1 MKEKYN
7 VVIVDDEYL
16 AQKLLQDYV
25 SKVDALQVV
34 AVCSNAFEA
43 MNALKNHQVDIMF
56 LDIQMPD
63 LTGLELVKSLEHKPA
78 VIFTTAYS
86 EYAVDAFNLSVVD
99 YLLKPFD
106 FPRFFQAVSKAIGG
120 DQPVVSTEE
129 SSSAL
134 SQSQG
139 PVTANTVSRSN
150 DFITVKADYKLY
162 KINYDDLLFIEG
174 QHEYVTF
181 HTTQR
186 RITALFALKDLE
198 EILPKDMFVR
208 VHKSYIVSF
217 KHIQDLDK
225 SDVTVAGNKVPVG
238 ASYRDELLARLQ

>member
-1 MKEKYN
+1 MNEKYN
-7 VVIVDDEYL
+7 VIIVDDEYL
-16 AQKLLQDYV
+16 ARKLLQDYV
-25 SKVDALQVV
+25 SKVESLQLV
-34 AVCSNAFEA
+34 ATCSNAFEA
-43 MNALKNHQVDIMF
+43 MEALANNTVDIML

-63 LTGLELVKSLEHKPA
+63 LTGMELVKGLEKKPA

-86 EYAVDAFNLSVVD
+86 EYAVDAFNLAVVD

-106 FPRFFQAVSKAIGG
+106 FPRFFQAVRKAIGNV
-120 DQPVVSTEE
+120 QPKAEE
-129 SSSAL
+129 TTKQAADISK
-134 SQSQG
+134 
-139 PVTANTVSRSN
+139 SN

-198 EILPKDMFVR
+198 EILPKDKFVR

-238 ASYRDELLARLQ
+238 ASYRDELLSRLQ

>member
-7 VVIVDDEYL
+7 VIIVDDEYL

-25 SKVDALQVV
+25 SKVDSLQLV
-34 AVCSNAFEA
+34 ATCSNAFEA
-43 MNALKNHQVDIMF
+43 MNALNAYEVDIML

-63 LTGLELVKSLEHKPA
+63 LTGLELVKSLEKKPA

-86 EYAVDAFNLSVVD
+86 EYAVDAFNLAVTD

-106 FPRFFQAVSKAIGG
+106 FQRFFQAINKVIGNG
-120 DQPVVSTEE
+120 QPK
-129 SSSAL
+129 SSGTKPTDTV
-134 SQSQG
+134 SQS
-139 PVTANTVSRSN
+139 S

-162 KINYDDLLFIEG
+162 KINFDDLLYIEG

-198 EILPKDMFVR
+198 DVLPKDKFVR

-217 KHIQDLDK
+217 RHIQDMDK
-225 SDVTVAGNKVPVG
+225 NDVTVAGTKIPVG
-238 ASYRDELLARLQ
+238 LSFRDDLLARLQRV

>member
-1 MKEKYN
+1 MNEKYN
-7 VVIVDDEYL
+7 VIVVDDEYL

-25 SKVDALQVV
+25 SKVESLQLV
-34 AVCSNAFEA
+34 ATCSNAFEA
-43 MNALKNHQVDIMF
+43 MGALKNNKVDIML
-56 LDIQMPD
+56 LDVQMPD
-63 LTGLELVKSLEHKPA
+63 LTGLELVKSLEKKPA
-78 VIFTTAYS
+78 IIFTTAYS
-86 EYAVDAFNLSVVD
+86 EYAVDAFNLAVSD

-106 FPRFFQAVSKAIGG
+106 FPRFIQAINKAIGHVPPKTENV
-120 DQPVVSTEE
+120 PVPAVDISK
-129 SSSAL
+129 
-134 SQSQG
+134 
-139 PVTANTVSRSN
+139 SN

-181 HTTQR
+181 HTKER

-198 EILPKDMFVR
+198 EILPKDRFVR

-217 KHIQDLDK
+217 KQIQELDK
-225 SDVTVAGNKVPVG
+225 SDVTVMGNKIPVG

>member
-1 MKEKYN
+1 MKEKYT
-7 VVIVDDEYL
+7 VIIVDDEYL
-16 AQKLLQDYV
+16 ARKLLQDYV
-25 SKVDALQVV
+25 SKVESLQLV
-34 AVCSNAFEA
+34 ATCSNAFEA
-43 MNALKNHQVDIMF
+43 MEALANNTVDIML

-63 LTGLELVKSLEHKPA
+63 LTGMELVKGLEKKPA

-86 EYAVDAFNLSVVD
+86 EYAVDAFNLAVAD

-106 FPRFFQAVSKAIGG
+106 FPRFFQAVRKAIGNV
-120 DQPVVSTEE
+120 QPKAEE
-129 SSSAL
+129 TTKQAADISK
-134 SQSQG
+134 
-139 PVTANTVSRSN
+139 SN

-198 EILPKDMFVR
+198 ELLPKDRFVR

-238 ASYRDELLARLQ
+238 ASYRDELLSRLQ

>member
-1 MKEKYN
+1 MIEKYN
-7 VVIVDDEYL
+7 VIIVDDEYL

-25 SKVDALQVV
+25 FKVDSLQLV
-34 AVCSNAFEA
+34 ATCSNAFEA
-43 MNALKNHQVDIMF
+43 MEALKNNKVDIML

-63 LTGLELVKSLEHKPA
+63 LTGLELVKSLEKKPA

-86 EYAVDAFNLSVVD
+86 EYAVDAFNLGVSD

-106 FPRFFQAVSKAIGG
+106 FPRFIQAINKAIGNV
-120 DQPVVSTEE
+120 PANEE
-129 SSSAL
+129 SKPKLSADTI
-134 SQSQG
+134 SK
-139 PVTANTVSRSN
+139 SN

-181 HTTQR
+181 HTKER

-198 EILPKDMFVR
+198 EILPKDRFVR

-217 KHIQDLDK
+217 KQIQELDK
-225 SDVTVAGNKVPVG
+225 SDVTVMGNKIPVG

>member
-1 MKEKYN
+1 MNEKYN
-7 VVIVDDEYL
+7 VIIVDDEYL
-16 AQKLLQDYV
+16 ARKLLQDYV
-25 SKVDALQVV
+25 SKVESLQLV
-34 AVCSNAFEA
+34 ATCSNAFEA
-43 MNALKNHQVDIMF
+43 MEALANNTVDIML

-63 LTGLELVKSLEHKPA
+63 LTGLELVKGLEKKPA

-86 EYAVDAFNLSVVD
+86 EYAVDAFNLAVVD

-106 FPRFFQAVSKAIGG
+106 FPRFFQAVRKAIGNV
-120 DQPVVSTEE
+120 QPKAEE
-129 SSSAL
+129 TTKQAADISK
-134 SQSQG
+134 
-139 PVTANTVSRSN
+139 SN

-198 EILPKDMFVR
+198 ELLPKDRFVR

-238 ASYRDELLARLQ
+238 ASYRDDLLSRLQ

>member
-1 MKEKYN
+1 MSTKDKYN
-7 VVIVDDEYL
+7 VIIVDDEYL

-25 SKVDALQVV
+25 SKVESLQLV
-34 AVCSNAFEA
+34 ATCSNAIEA
-43 MNALKNHQVDIMF
+43 MNALNDQQVDIMF

-63 LTGLELVKSLEHKPA
+63 LTGLELVRSLEQKPA

-106 FPRFFQAVSKAIGG
+106 FPRFIQAINKAIGTE
-120 DQPVVSTEE
+120 QPKVAGAEKPADTISK
-129 SSSAL
+129 
-134 SQSQG
+134 
-139 PVTANTVSRSN
+139 SN

-162 KINYDDLLFIEG
+162 KINYDDLLYIEG

-198 EILPKDMFVR
+198 EILPKDKFVR

>member
-1 MKEKYN
+1 MTEKKYN
-7 VVIVDDEYL
+7 VVIVDDEFL
-16 AQKLLQDYV
+16 ARKLLQDYV
-25 SKVDALQVV
+25 SKINSLQLV
-34 AVCSNAFEA
+34 ASCANAVEA
-43 MNALKNHQVDIMF
+43 IEALKNNKVDILL

-63 LTGLELVKSLEHKPA
+63 ITGLELVQSLEHKPA

-86 EYAVDAFNLSVVD
+86 EFAVDAFNLGVTD

-106 FPRFFQAVSKAIGG
+106 FPRFFQAISKAIGSNAQTEVINTKKTS
-120 DQPVVSTEE
+120 DAVSK
-129 SSSAL
+129 SA
-134 SQSQG
+134 
-139 PVTANTVSRSN
+139 

-181 HTTQR
+181 HTPQR

-198 EILPKDMFVR
+198 EMLPQDRFVR

-217 KHIQDLDK
+217 DHIQDLDK
-225 SDVTVAGNKVPVG
+225 SDVTVAGTKIPVG
-238 ASYRDELLARLQ
+238 ASYRDELLARLQG

>member
-1 MKEKYN
+1 MNEKYN
-7 VVIVDDEYL
+7 VIIVDDEYL
-16 AQKLLQDYV
+16 ARKLLQDYV
-25 SKVDALQVV
+25 SKVESLQLV
-34 AVCSNAFEA
+34 ATCSNAFEA
-43 MNALKNHQVDIMF
+43 MEALANNTVDIML

-63 LTGLELVKSLEHKPA
+63 LTGMELVKGLEKKPA

-86 EYAVDAFNLSVVD
+86 EYAVDAFNLAVVD

-106 FPRFFQAVSKAIGG
+106 FPRFFQAVRKAIGNV
-120 DQPVVSTEE
+120 QPKAEE
-129 SSSAL
+129 TTKQAADISK
-134 SQSQG
+134 
-139 PVTANTVSRSN
+139 SN

-198 EILPKDMFVR
+198 ELLPKDRFVR

-238 ASYRDELLARLQ
+238 ASYRDDLLSRLQ

>member
-1 MKEKYN
+1 MSEKYN
-7 VVIVDDEYL
+7 VIIVDDEYL

-25 SKVDALQVV
+25 SKVDSLQLV
-34 AVCSNAFEA
+34 ATCSNAFEA
-43 MNALKNHQVDIMF
+43 MNALKEHTVDIML

-63 LTGLELVKSLEHKPA
+63 LTGLELVRSLEKKPA

-86 EYAVDAFNLSVVD
+86 EYAVDAFNLAVAD

-106 FPRFFQAVSKAIGG
+106 FPRFIQAINKAIGKG
-120 DQPVVSTEE
+120 RTNEE
-129 SSSAL
+129 TPAAKSD
-134 SQSQG
+134 
-139 PVTANTVSRSN
+139 TVSRSS

-181 HTTQR
+181 HTAQR
-186 RITALFALKDLE
+186 RVTALFALKDLE
-198 EILPKDMFVR
+198 EILPREQFVR

-217 KHIQDLDK
+217 RHIEDLDK
-225 SDVTVAGNKVPVG
+225 SDVNVAGHKIPVG
-238 ASYRDELLARLQ
+238 SSYRDDLLMRLQKV

>member
-1 MKEKYN
+1 MSTKDKYN
-7 VVIVDDEYL
+7 VIIVDDEYL

-25 SKVDALQVV
+25 SKVESLQLV
-34 AVCSNAFEA
+34 ATCSNAFEA
-43 MNALKNHQVDIMF
+43 MNALNDQQVDIMF

-63 LTGLELVKSLEHKPA
+63 LTGLELVRSLEQKPA

-106 FPRFFQAVSKAIGG
+106 FPRFIQAINKAIGTE
-120 DQPVVSTEE
+120 QPKVAGVQKPADTISK
-129 SSSAL
+129 
-134 SQSQG
+134 
-139 PVTANTVSRSN
+139 SN

-198 EILPKDMFVR
+198 EILPKDKFVR

>member
-7 VVIVDDEYL
+7 VIVVDDEYL
-16 AQKLLQDYV
+16 AQKLLQDYI
-25 SKVDALQVV
+25 SKVDSLRLV
-34 AVCSNAFEA
+34 ATCSNAFEA
-43 MNALKNHQVDIMF
+43 MEALKNNKVDIML

-63 LTGLELVKSLEHKPA
+63 LTGLELVKSLESKPSI
-78 VIFTTAYS
+78 IFTTAYS
-86 EYAVDAFNLSVVD
+86 EYAVDAFNLATD
-99 YLLKPFD
+99 TI
-106 FPRFFQAVSKAIGG
+106 SK
-120 DQPVVSTEE
+120 
-129 SSSAL
+129 
-134 SQSQG
+134 
-139 PVTANTVSRSN
+139 SN

-198 EILPKDMFVR
+198 ELLPKDRFVR

>member
-1 MKEKYN
+1 MNEKYN
-7 VVIVDDEYL
+7 VIIVDDEYL

-25 SKVDALQVV
+25 SKVESLQLV
-34 AVCSNAFEA
+34 ATCSNAFEA
-43 MNALKNHQVDIMF
+43 MEALNSNRVDIML

-63 LTGLELVKSLEHKPA
+63 LTGLELVKSLENRPA

-86 EYAVDAFNLSVVD
+86 EFAVDAFNLAVSD

-106 FPRFFQAVSKAIGG
+106 FPRFFQAINKAIGNVKPDEG
-120 DQPVVSTEE
+120 REE
-129 SSSAL
+129 PLPAD
-134 SQSQG
+134 
-139 PVTANTVSRSN
+139 TVSRSN

-181 HTTQR
+181 HTAQR

-198 EILPKDMFVR
+198 ELLPKERFVR

-217 KHIQDLDK
+217 KHIMDLDK
-225 SDVTVAGNKVPVG
+225 SDVTVAANKIPVG

>member
-1 MKEKYN
+1 MNEKYN
-7 VVIVDDEYL
+7 VIIVDDEYL

-25 SKVDALQVV
+25 SKVESLQLV
-34 AVCSNAFEA
+34 ATCSNAFEA
-43 MNALKNHQVDIMF
+43 MEALKNNPVDIML

-63 LTGLELVKSLEHKPA
+63 FTGLELVRSLDKKPA

-86 EYAVDAFNLSVVD
+86 EYAVDAFNLAVSD

-106 FPRFFQAVSKAIGG
+106 FPRFVKAINKAIGNVETKSEAVPLA
-120 DQPVVSTEE
+120 DTISK
-129 SSSAL
+129 
-134 SQSQG
+134 
-139 PVTANTVSRSN
+139 SN

-181 HTTQR
+181 HTTER

-198 EILPKDMFVR
+198 EMLPKERFVR

-225 SDVTVAGNKVPVG
+225 SDVTVMGNKIPVG
-238 ASYRDELLARLQ
+238 ASYRDELLTRLQ

>member
-1 MKEKYN
+1 MNEKYN
-7 VVIVDDEYL
+7 VIIVDDEYL

-25 SKVDALQVV
+25 SKVESLQLV
-34 AVCSNAFEA
+34 ATCSNAFEA
-43 MNALKNHQVDIMF
+43 IEALKNNKVDIML

-63 LTGLELVKSLEHKPA
+63 LTGLELVKSLEKKPA

-86 EYAVDAFNLSVVD
+86 EYAVDAVNLAVSD

-106 FPRFFQAVSKAIGG
+106 FPRFIQAVNKAIGHV
-120 DQPVVSTEE
+120 PPKSKNVPKP
-129 SSSAL
+129 SAD
-134 SQSQG
+134 
-139 PVTANTVSRSN
+139 TISRSN

-181 HTTQR
+181 HTKER

-198 EILPKDMFVR
+198 ELLPKDRFVR

-217 KHIQDLDK
+217 KHIQELDK
-225 SDVTVAGNKVPVG
+225 SDVTVNGTKIPVG
-238 ASYRDELLARLQ
+238 ASYREELLARLQ

>member
-1 MKEKYN
+1 MNEKYN
-7 VVIVDDEYL
+7 VIIVDDEYL

-25 SKVDALQVV
+25 SKVEALQLV
-34 AVCSNAFEA
+34 AICSNAFEA
-43 MNALKNHQVDIMF
+43 MEALKNNRVDIML

-63 LTGLELVKSLEHKPA
+63 LTGLELVKSLENKPA

-86 EYAVDAFNLSVVD
+86 EYAVDAFSLAVSD

-106 FPRFFQAVSKAIGG
+106 FPRFFQAINKAIGNVKPPEG
-120 DQPVVSTEE
+120 GLMKPAS
-129 SSSAL
+129 
-134 SQSQG
+134 
-139 PVTANTVSRSN
+139 NTVSKSN

-162 KINYDDLLFIEG
+162 KINYDNLLFIEG

-181 HTTQR
+181 HTTER

-198 EILPKDMFVR
+198 ELLPKDRFVR

-225 SDVTVAGNKVPVG
+225 SDVTVSGNKIPVG

>member
-1 MKEKYN
+1 MSTKDKYN
-7 VVIVDDEYL
+7 VIIVDDEYL

-25 SKVDALQVV
+25 SKVESLQLV
-34 AVCSNAFEA
+34 ATCSNAIEA
-43 MNALKNHQVDIMF
+43 MNALNDHQVDIMF

-63 LTGLELVKSLEHKPA
+63 LTGLELVKSLEQKPA

-106 FPRFFQAVSKAIGG
+106 FPRFIQAINKAIGTE
-120 DQPVVSTEE
+120 QPKVAGVQKMEADTISK
-129 SSSAL
+129 
-134 SQSQG
+134 
-139 PVTANTVSRSN
+139 SN

-162 KINYDDLLFIEG
+162 KINYDDLLYIEG

-198 EILPKDMFVR
+198 EILPKEKFVR

-217 KHIQDLDK
+217 EHIQDLDK
-225 SDVTVAGNKVPVG
+225 SDVTVAGIKVPVG

>member
-1 MKEKYN
+1 
-7 VVIVDDEYL
+7 
-16 AQKLLQDYV
+16 
-25 SKVDALQVV
+25 
-34 AVCSNAFEA
+34 
-43 MNALKNHQVDIMF
+43 
-56 LDIQMPD
+56 MPD
-63 LTGLELVKSLEHKPA
+63 LTGLELVKSLEKKPA

-86 EYAVDAFNLSVVD
+86 EYAVDAFNLAVSD

-106 FPRFFQAVSKAIGG
+106 FPRFFQAINKAIGNV
-120 DQPVVSTEE
+120 P
-129 SSSAL
+129 
-134 SQSQG
+134 
-139 PVTANTVSRSN
+139 SRSDNAPKPAADTISKSN

-198 EILPKDMFVR
+198 EILPKDKFVR

>member
-7 VVIVDDEYL
+7 VIIVDDEYL

-25 SKVDALQVV
+25 SKVDSLQLVST
-34 AVCSNAFEA
+34 CSNAFEA
-43 MNALKNHQVDIMF
+43 MNALKNNQVDIMF

-63 LTGLELVKSLEHKPA
+63 LTGLELVKSLEHKPSI
-78 VIFTTAYS
+78 IFTTAYS

-106 FPRFFQAVSKAIGG
+106 FPRFIQAVNKAIGVELPKTNAE
-120 DQPVVSTEE
+120 DVPHDTI
-129 SSSAL
+129 
-134 SQSQG
+134 
-139 PVTANTVSRSN
+139 SRSN

-198 EILPKDMFVR
+198 GILPKDKFVR

-217 KHIQDLDK
+217 KQIQDLDK
-225 SDVTVAGNKVPVG
+225 SDVTVAGTKIPVG
-238 ASYRDELLARLQ
+238 ASYRDELLLRLQ

>member
-1 MKEKYN
+1 MTEKKYN
-7 VVIVDDEYL
+7 VVIVDDEFL
-16 AQKLLQDYV
+16 ARKLLQDYV
-25 SKVDALQVV
+25 SKINSLQLV
-34 AVCSNAFEA
+34 ASCANAVEA
-43 MNALKNHQVDIMF
+43 IEALKNNKVDILL

-63 LTGLELVKSLEHKPA
+63 ITGLELMQSLEHKPA

-86 EYAVDAFNLSVVD
+86 EYAVDAFNLGVTD

-106 FPRFFQAVSKAIGG
+106 FPRFFQAISKAIGSNA
-120 DQPVVSTEE
+120 QVVDNASKNTLDAV
-129 SSSAL
+129 SKSA
-134 SQSQG
+134 
-139 PVTANTVSRSN
+139 

-181 HTTQR
+181 HTPQR

-198 EILPKDMFVR
+198 EMLPQDRFVR

-217 KHIQDLDK
+217 DHIQDLDK
-225 SDVTVAGNKVPVG
+225 SDVTVAGTKIPVG
-238 ASYRDELLARLQ
+238 ASYRDELLARLQG

>member
-7 VVIVDDEYL
+7 VIIVDDEYL

-25 SKVDALQVV
+25 SKVESLQLV
-34 AVCSNAFEA
+34 ATCSNAFEA
-43 MNALKNHQVDIMF
+43 MDALKSNKVDIML

-63 LTGLELVKSLEHKPA
+63 LTGLELVRSLEYKPS

-86 EYAVDAFNLSVVD
+86 EFAVDAFNLAVAD
-99 YLLKPFD
+99 YLLKPFN
-106 FPRFFQAVSKAIGG
+106 FPRFIQAINKVIGNVKP
-120 DQPVVSTEE
+120 QKVVTEKP
-129 SSSAL
+129 A
-134 SQSQG
+134 
-139 PVTANTVSRSN
+139 ADTVNKSN

-162 KINYDDLLFIEG
+162 KIDYDDLLYIEG

-198 EILPKDMFVR
+198 ELLPKDRFVR

-225 SDVTVAGNKVPVG
+225 SDVTIVGNKVPVG
-238 ASYRDELLARLQ
+238 SSYRDELLSRLQ

>member
-1 MKEKYN
+1 MRDKYN
-7 VVIVDDEYL
+7 VIIVDDEYL

-25 SKVDALQVV
+25 SKVENLQLV
-34 AVCSNAFEA
+34 AICSNAFEA
-43 MNALKNHQVDIMF
+43 MEALKSNKVDIML

-63 LTGLELVKSLEHKPA
+63 LTGLELVRSLDKKPA

-86 EYAVDAFNLSVVD
+86 EYAVDAFNLAVSD

-106 FPRFFQAVSKAIGG
+106 FPRFIQAINKAIGNVK
-120 DQPVVSTEE
+120 PEE
-129 SSSAL
+129 GGGEAL
-134 SQSQG
+134 
-139 PVTANTVSRSN
+139 PPDTVSRSN

-198 EILPKDMFVR
+198 EILPKDKFVR

-238 ASYRDELLARLQ
+238 ASYRDLLLARLQ

>member
-1 MKEKYN
+1 MNEKYN
-7 VVIVDDEYL
+7 VIIVDDEYL

-25 SKVDALQVV
+25 SKVEFLQLV
-34 AVCSNAFEA
+34 ATCSNAFEA
-43 MNALKNHQVDIMF
+43 MEALKSNRVDIML

-63 LTGLELVKSLEHKPA
+63 LTGLELVKSLEKKLA

-86 EYAVDAFNLSVVD
+86 EYAVDAFNLAVAD

-106 FPRFFQAVSKAIGG
+106 FPRFFQAINKAIGQVPPN
-120 DQPVVSTEE
+120 DDWTKVAPHTDMVSK
-129 SSSAL
+129 
-134 SQSQG
+134 
-139 PVTANTVSRSN
+139 SN

-181 HTTQR
+181 HTSQR
-186 RITALFALKDLE
+186 RVTALFALKDLE
-198 EILPKDMFVR
+198 EILPKDKFVR

-217 KHIQDLDK
+217 SQILDVDK
-225 SDVTVAGNKVPVG
+225 SDVNVAGNKIPVG

>member
-1 MKEKYN
+1 MNTKEKYN
-7 VVIVDDEYL
+7 VIIVDDEYL

-25 SKVDALQVV
+25 SKVESLQLV
-34 AVCSNAFEA
+34 ATCSNAIEA
-43 MNALKNHQVDIMF
+43 MNVLKDHQVDIMF

-63 LTGLELVKSLEHKPA
+63 LTGLDLAKSLEHRPA
-78 VIFTTAYS
+78 IIFTTAYS

-106 FPRFFQAVSKAIGG
+106 FPRFIQAINKAIG
-120 DQPVVSTEE
+120 TEQQKVMGVQKPAADTISE
-129 SSSAL
+129 
-134 SQSQG
+134 
-139 PVTANTVSRSN
+139 SN

-198 EILPKDMFVR
+198 EILPKDKFVR

>member
-7 VVIVDDEYL
+7 VIVVDDEYL
-16 AQKLLQDYV
+16 AQKLLQDYI
-25 SKVDALQVV
+25 SKVDSLHLV
-34 AVCSNAFEA
+34 ATCSNAFEA
-43 MNALKNHQVDIMF
+43 METLKNNRVDIML

-63 LTGLELVKSLEHKPA
+63 LTGLELVSSLEDKPA

-86 EYAVDAFNLSVVD
+86 EYAVDAFSLAVAD
-99 YLLKPFD
+99 YLLKPFN
-106 FPRFFQAVSKAIGG
+106 FPRFIQAINKAIGNVRPQEAKAVKPAG
-120 DQPVVSTEE
+120 DTISK
-129 SSSAL
+129 
-134 SQSQG
+134 
-139 PVTANTVSRSN
+139 SN

-162 KINYDDLLFIEG
+162 KINYDDLLVIEG

-198 EILPKDMFVR
+198 ELLPKDRFVR

-217 KHIQDLDK
+217 RHIQDLDK

>member
-1 MKEKYN
+1 MKEQYS
-7 VVIVDDEYL
+7 VIIVDDEYL

-25 SKVDALQVV
+25 SKVGNLQLV
-34 AVCSNAFEA
+34 ATCSNAIEA
-43 MNALKNHQVDIMF
+43 MNVLKENEVDIML

-63 LTGLELVKSLEHKPA
+63 LTGLELVKSLEKKPA

-86 EYAVDAFNLSVVD
+86 EYAVDAFNLAVTD

-106 FPRFFQAVSKAIGG
+106 FQRFVQAINKAVGHV
-120 DQPVVSTEE
+120 QPKVELE
-129 SSSAL
+129 
-134 SQSQG
+134 QK
-139 PVTANTVSRSN
+139 TADSVSRSN

-162 KINYDDLLFIEG
+162 KINYDDLLYIEG

-198 EILPKDMFVR
+198 GILPKDKFVR

-238 ASYRDELLARLQ
+238 ASYREELLSRLQ

>member
-1 MKEKYN
+1 MNTKEKYN
-7 VVIVDDEYL
+7 VIIVDDEYL

-25 SKVDALQVV
+25 SKVESLQLV
-34 AVCSNAFEA
+34 ATCSNAIEA
-43 MNALKNHQVDIMF
+43 MNVLKDHQVDIMF

-63 LTGLELVKSLEHKPA
+63 LTGLDLAKSLEHRPA
-78 VIFTTAYS
+78 IIFTTAYS

-106 FPRFFQAVSKAIGG
+106 FPRFIQAMNKAIG
-120 DQPVVSTEE
+120 TEQQKVMGVQKPAADTISE
-129 SSSAL
+129 
-134 SQSQG
+134 
-139 PVTANTVSRSN
+139 SN

-198 EILPKDMFVR
+198 EILPKDKFVR

>member
-1 MKEKYN
+1 MNEKYN
-7 VVIVDDEYL
+7 VIIVDDEYL
-16 AQKLLQDYV
+16 ARKLLQDYV
-25 SKVDALQVV
+25 YKVESLQLV
-34 AVCSNAFEA
+34 ATCSNAFEA
-43 MNALKNHQVDIMF
+43 MEALANNTVDIML

-63 LTGLELVKSLEHKPA
+63 LTGMELVKSLEKKPA

-86 EYAVDAFNLSVVD
+86 EYAVDAFNLAVVD

-106 FPRFFQAVSKAIGG
+106 FPRFFQAVRKAIGNV
-120 DQPVVSTEE
+120 QPKAEE
-129 SSSAL
+129 TTKQAADISK
-134 SQSQG
+134 
-139 PVTANTVSRSN
+139 SN

-174 QHEYVTF
+174 QYEYVTF

-198 EILPKDMFVR
+198 EILPKDKFVR

-238 ASYRDELLARLQ
+238 ASYRDELLSRLQ

>member
-1 MKEKYN
+1 MIEKYN
-7 VVIVDDEYL
+7 VIIVDDEYL
-16 AQKLLQDYV
+16 AQKLLQDYI
-25 SKVDALQVV
+25 SKVESLHLMAT
-34 AVCSNAFEA
+34 CSNAFEA
-43 MNALKNHQVDIMF
+43 MEALKNNKIDIML

-63 LTGLELVKSLEHKPA
+63 LTGLELVKSLEKKPA

-86 EYAVDAFNLSVVD
+86 EYAVDAFNLAVSD

-106 FPRFFQAVSKAIGG
+106 FPRFIQAINKAIGHVPPKPEKT
-120 DQPVVSTEE
+120 PV
-129 SSSAL
+129 
-134 SQSQG
+134 
-139 PVTANTVSRSN
+139 PVADTISKSN

-162 KINYDDLLFIEG
+162 KINYDDLVFIEG

-181 HTTQR
+181 HTIQR

-198 EILPKDMFVR
+198 EILPKDRFVR

-225 SDVTVAGNKVPVG
+225 SDVTVAGYKIPVG
-238 ASYRDELLARLQ
+238 ASFREELLARLQ

>member
-1 MKEKYN
+1 MKDKYN
-7 VVIVDDEYL
+7 VIIVDDEYL

-25 SKVDALQVV
+25 SKVENLQLV
-34 AVCSNAFEA
+34 AICSNAFEA
-43 MNALKNHQVDIMF
+43 MEALKSNKVDIML

-63 LTGLELVKSLEHKPA
+63 LTGLELVRSLDKKPA

-86 EYAVDAFNLSVVD
+86 EYAVDAFNLAVSD

-106 FPRFFQAVSKAIGG
+106 FPRFFQAINKAIGNVK
-120 DQPVVSTEE
+120 PEE
-129 SSSAL
+129 GGGEAL
-134 SQSQG
+134 
-139 PVTANTVSRSN
+139 PPDTVSRSN

-162 KINYDDLLFIEG
+162 KINYDDLLYIEG

-238 ASYRDELLARLQ
+238 ASYRDLLLARLQ

>member
-1 MKEKYN
+1 MTEKNYN
-7 VVIVDDEYL
+7 VVIVDDEFL
-16 AQKLLQDYV
+16 ARKLLQDYV
-25 SKVDALQVV
+25 SKINSLHLV
-34 AVCSNAFEA
+34 ASCANAIEA
-43 MNALKNHQVDIMF
+43 IEALKNNRVDILL

-63 LTGLELVKSLEHKPA
+63 ITGLELVQSLEHKPA

-86 EYAVDAFNLSVVD
+86 EFAVDAFNLGVTD

-106 FPRFFQAVSKAIGG
+106 FPRFFQAINKAIGNNAQIG
-120 DQPVVSTEE
+120 NND
-129 SSSAL
+129 SS
-134 SQSQG
+134 
-139 PVTANTVSRSN
+139 VTADAVSKSS

-181 HTTQR
+181 HTPQR

-198 EILPKDMFVR
+198 EMLPQDRFVR

-217 KHIQDLDK
+217 NHIQDLDK
-225 SDVTVAGNKVPVG
+225 SDVTVAGTKIPVG
-238 ASYRDELLARLQ
+238 ASYRDELLARLQG